1 MEDTGALRFTKS
13 HEWVRLDGSDV
24 ATIGISDHAQEE
36 LGDVALVLLPEV
48 GRVLQSG
55 EKFGEVES
63 IKAVSDLYSPI
74 AGRVIEINESLLDA
88 PEHVNDDPYGEGWMI
103 RIQVADSAEADSL
116 MAADD
121 YEHYLGEL

>member
-1 MEDTGALRFTKS
+1 MTEESAALRFAKS
-13 HEWVRLDGSDV
+13 HEWARLENDI

-48 GRVLQSG
+48 GRMLQAG

-74 AGRVIEINESLLDA
+74 AGRVVEVNEVLLDS
-88 PEHVNDDPYGEGWMI
+88 PEQVNDDPYGDGWMV
-103 RIQVADSAEADSL
+103 RIQVTDLAEVNTL
-116 MAADD
+116 MGPDEYD
-121 YEHYLGEL
+121 HYLGEL